1 MDLKEIRKD
10 IDSIDRQLV
19 DLFCRRM
26 ELAAQVAAYKKENDM
41 AIFVPEREQQILE
54 AAAQRAGPEMADYV
68 RKLYTSLFE
77 LSRGYQA
84 EVIK

>member
-54 AAAQRAGPEMADYV
+54 AVAQRAGPEMADYV